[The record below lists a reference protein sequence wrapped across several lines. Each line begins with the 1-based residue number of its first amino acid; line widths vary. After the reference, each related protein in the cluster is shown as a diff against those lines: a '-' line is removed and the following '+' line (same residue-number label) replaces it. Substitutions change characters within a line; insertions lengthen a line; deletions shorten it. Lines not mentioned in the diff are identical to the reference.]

1 MKLNQEKC
9 HLLVCGHKHESI
21 RSRIGQTKIRESRK
35 QKLLGAEINSN
46 LICLIT
52 MWETGN
58 KVVCISPIV

>member
-9 HLLVCGHKHESI
+9 HLLLYGHKHESI
-21 RSRIGQTKIRESRK
+21 RSRIEQTKISESRN

-52 MWETGN
+52 MRESGN
-58 KVVCISPIV
+58 KVVCIGPIV